1 MTEKMPWAKTLGKV
15 FLIVSMIVKGIFV
28 LPVVLG
34 IISFVL
40 QKKGGDFKNRL
51 IASIIA
57 CLASLVGGA
66 FYLLHTVMN
75 RDIEIS
81 LAEPSSP
88 KEEVKQAVEESK
100 PNAQVQQEK
109 AKVAQEAQ
117 LQHSKIM
124 VEEAPKAEGEVVTAP
139 KKSHSGRRLAV
150 YAGIIGGLAVTSL
163 TLFYVSQFEKVKRTE
178 AQSIVTQATSKLK
191 KANKVLSSIQAI
203 DLSTVDDEKKAELAH
218 EEEVAKQ
225 HVYYW
230 EQVVKDFEAETYAVG
245 VKFMVACIPAY
256 LFSMGT
262 LVSVGL
268 ILKHAEKVKEKEDEA
283 V

>member
-1 MTEKMPWAKTLGKV
+1 MAKKTKEPKN
-15 FLIVSMIVKGIFV
+15 SK
-28 LPVVLG
+28 
-34 IISFVL
+34 SL
-40 QKKGGDFKNRL
+40 Q
-51 IASIIA
+51 
-57 CLASLVGGA
+57 
-66 FYLLHTVMN
+66 
-75 RDIEIS
+75 
-81 LAEPSSP
+81 
-88 KEEVKQAVEESK
+88 
-100 PNAQVQQEK
+100 
-109 AKVAQEAQ
+109 
-117 LQHSKIM
+117 
-124 VEEAPKAEGEVVTAP
+124 VTP
-139 KKSHSGRRLAV
+139 KKSGGNKRIIV
-150 YAGIIGGLAVTSL
+150 YAAIIGGLAVTSL
-163 TLFYVSQFEKVKRTE
+163 SLFYVSQFEKVKRTE